1 MKTINVAKIQHY
13 VPQFLLK
20 HFSGGKKP
28 QVWIFDKHSGKVFKS
43 HIKNIAAESG
53 FYDFEYE
60 GHNFTVECSLADIET
75 NASKIIK
82 QIIREESVG
91 ELTEE
96 ERILL
101 SHFFAIQFVRTKQYR
116 LMYLNSAYAFESA
129 LREKG
134 FNPEDFE
141 GYAEPSEEEAK
152 KFAIQSLLKHEE
164 YTPHFL
170 SKKWVLLKATKGH
183 PFYMSD
189 NPIALQNHKDFGF
202 YGNIGL
208 AVNGIEI
215 YFPLS
220 KTLSLGMWCPSLEE
234 TARDAYSKYKFIES
248 NNPILAAQV
257 VNDPKYYENLMA
269 GFDTGISIPLKAE
282 NVTNHNSLQV
292 KYSSRFVFSST
303 DDFSLAKEMLAA
315 HPDLKDGPKI
325 QVN

>member
-1 MKTINVAKIQHY
+1 MKTKNIAKIQHY

-28 QVWIFDKHSGKVFKS
+28 QVWIFDKHSGKIFKS
-43 HIKNIAAESG
+43 HVKNIAAESG
-53 FYDFEYE
+53 FYDFEYD

-75 NASKIIK
+75 TASKIINK
-82 QIIREESVG
+82 IIKTESIG
-91 ELTEE
+91 ELTAEE
-96 ERILL
+96 KVFL

-116 LMYLNSAYAFESA
+116 LMYLDSACTLAKA
-129 LREKG
+129 LSQKG
-134 FNPEDFE
+134 VNPVDL
-141 GYAEPSEEEAK
+141 GYTEPSEEEAK
-152 KFAIQSLLKHEE
+152 TFAIQSMLKSEV
-164 YTPHFL
+164 YAPHFL
-170 SKKWVLLKATKGH
+170 AKKWVLLKATKNH

-248 NNPILAAQV
+248 QSSVIAAQV
-257 VNDPKYYENLMA
+257 FNDPLYYENLMA
-269 GFDTGISIPLKAE
+269 GFDTGRSIPSKPE
-282 NVTNHNSLQV
+282 NVINHNSLQV

-315 HPDLKDGPKI
+315 HPELKDGPKV